1 MEKELTA
8 LGRIMDHPA
17 RPLLAIMGGSK
28 VSDKIGIIRHF
39 FGKAD
44 AILIGGAMTFTF
56 LKAMGVPIGNSRCEE
71 DKLELANE
79 LRGEAAAAGTRLLL
93 PLDHLVAAAV
103 DADAECDITQD
114 QAVPDGKMGLDIG
127 PETVAAY
134 TEEIRKAKTILWNG
148 PMGVFELEPFAS
160 GTLTLAEEMADAADH
175 GAFTGDISAPMIARA
190 RERAG
195 AASAAEFIL
204 ADAATHV
211 FAPASFDALVSR
223 FGVMF
228 FVDPV
233 ASFANL
239 RKGLAHG
246 GRVVFACWREAKRN
260 PWQMIALKAACK
272 HVPRLPDIGPEDPS
286 PFSFADEA
294 RVRRV
299 LGAAGFEKIALTPV
313 DLELDVAA
321 GQGLEAAL
329 GALQQI
335 GAASRALEGQPE
347 ALRAAAVAEMRAAL
361 APHQRGPSVLLGAAI
376 WIVEAVNP

>member
-1 MEKELTA
+1 MTTNPADNADQTA
-8 LGRIMDHPA
+8 
-17 RPLLAIMGGSK
+17 
-28 VSDKIGIIRHF
+28 
-39 FGKAD
+39 
-44 AILIGGAMTFTF
+44 
-56 LKAMGVPIGNSRCEE
+56 
-71 DKLELANE
+71 
-79 LRGEAAAAGTRLLL
+79 
-93 PLDHLVAAAV
+93 
-103 DADAECDITQD
+103 
-114 QAVPDGKMGLDIG
+114 
-127 PETVAAY
+127 Y
-134 TEEIRKAKTILWNG
+134 WNG
-148 PMGVFELEPFAS
+148 PGGHRWTERSDVPEAIFAPIAELLFAQARLAP
-160 GTLTLAEEMADAADH
+160 GERVIDIGCGGGATTLAIASQVGAA
-175 GAFTGDISAPMIARA
+175 GGVTGVDVSALMIARA
-190 RERAG
+190 RERADG
-195 AASAAEFIL
+195 TSAATFVV
-204 ADAATHV
+204 ADAGSHDFSPEWADLL
-211 FAPASFDALVSR
+211 FSR